1 MKKLLKNHQLLL
13 AISGVVLILFGI
25 IFLVWPTASWVWIAI
40 FLGVGILISGISEI
54 IASLTKPRSE
64 YRGLLLAGG
73 ILDLLFGVLIL
84 FSPWV
89 SAEVFQFIGVFF
101 LAIWAIVRGAVVFSN
116 AFYEKKLEGKLRR
129 VGLILGTLLIL
140 AGFVLIFNVAV
151 GKVILTAFIAAAVI
165 MQGISFLFLAGDI
178 KRLTKTVSKIEK
190 SIEEELLEE

>member
-1 MKKLLKNHQLLL
+1 M
-13 AISGVVLILFGI
+13 
-25 IFLVWPTASWVWIAI
+25 
-40 FLGVGILISGISEI
+40 
-54 IASLTKPRSE
+54 
-64 YRGLLLAGG
+64 
-73 ILDLLFGVLIL
+73 
-84 FSPWV
+84 
-89 SAEVFQFIGVFF
+89 
-101 LAIWAIVRGAVVFSN
+101 VFSN

>member
-73 ILDLLFGVLIL
+73 ILDLLF
-84 FSPWV
+84 
-89 SAEVFQFIGVFF
+89 
-101 LAIWAIVRGAVVFSN
+101 
-116 AFYEKKLEGKLRR
+116 
-129 VGLILGTLLIL
+129 
-140 AGFVLIFNVAV
+140 
-151 GKVILTAFIAAAVI
+151 
-165 MQGISFLFLAGDI
+165 
-178 KRLTKTVSKIEK
+178 
-190 SIEEELLEE
+190 